1 MTASTGPCTL
11 LSKMRSVL
19 ASQRESGVHLWDT
32 HVLHGTAGLRA
43 GQRALVHAATTL
55 EQCHVS
61 QKHDSVQVGRF
72 ALVTERV
79 GTGDCSTPGRPS
91 LRPLREHAIKQF
103 ERLWAAKLV
112 HGDVAARNLT
122 IDSTGQVII
131 LDLGLAR
138 PATPEAIA
146 RERDQVERI
155 FS

>member
-1 MTASTGPCTL
+1 MN
-11 LSKMRSVL
+11 
-19 ASQRESGVHLWDT
+19 
-32 HVLHGTAGLRA
+32 
-43 GQRALVHAATTL
+43 
-55 EQCHVS
+55 
-61 QKHDSVQVGRF
+61 QKRDSIQVGRF

-91 LRPLREHAIKQF
+91 LRPLREHALRQF

-122 IDSTGQVII
+122 IDSIGRVII

-138 PATPEAIA
+138 AATPEAIA
-146 RERDQVERI
+146 RERHQVECI

>member
-1 MTASTGPCTL
+1 MTASAGPCAL
-11 LSKMRSVL
+11 LSKLRALL

-32 HVLHGTAGLRA
+32 HVLHGTAGLR
-43 GQRALVHAATTL
+43 GQRACVHAATTL
-55 EQCHVS
+55 EQCHVNL
-61 QKHDSVQVGRF
+61 KDDSVQVGRF
-72 ALVTERV
+72 ALVTERI

-146 RERDQVERI
+146 CERHQVERI
-155 FS
+155 FL